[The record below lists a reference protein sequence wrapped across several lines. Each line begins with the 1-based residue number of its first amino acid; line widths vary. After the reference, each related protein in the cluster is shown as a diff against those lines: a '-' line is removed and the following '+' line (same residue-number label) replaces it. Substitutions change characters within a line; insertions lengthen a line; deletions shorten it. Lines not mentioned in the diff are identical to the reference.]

1 MENEEKKKAIFLS
14 VCGAQAYDLLKNLLQ
29 PEKLADKR
37 YDELIAVL
45 ENHYEPKQSVIVQRY
60 KFNIRVCLSGESVAA
75 YVAAL
80 KSIGE
85 HCNFSK
91 LEEMVRDRLVCRVG
105 DARMQRAMLQER
117 DLMYQKALE
126 LCMATELATKDISVL
141 QQKLVEEVKR
151 VHTSQ
156 QSRFTRSKNTSCY
169 RCGGNHSPDTCW
181 FKTAECRFCKKIG
194 HIAKVCKSR
203 LRHTPTPQS
212 DTNVKKK
219 RLHLVERD
227 SSLTPLEPTSQPQAP
242 QEGYTLFTTIGCGK
256 AIGLTVNVNKV
267 DLPMELDTGA
277 SISVISE
284 VTYYSLFRACK
295 VQPSSLSI
303 KFYTG
308 QEIVILGEIEV
319 NVQYAGQEAV
329 LPLVVVEGQGASLL
343 GRNWLAVL
351 NLNWPSIKALHFK
364 SPLDSLIAKHKKL
377 FSTHLGTLKGT
388 SAKRFIESNAVPRF
402 FKPRPVPY
410 CLKEKVEK
418 ELDRLVDMNLFHFQ
432 IGLHP

>member
-1 MENEEKKKAIFLS
+1 M
-14 VCGAQAYDLLKNLLQ
+14 KNLLQ

-60 KFNIRVCLSGESVAA
+60 KFNTRVHLSGESVAA

-85 HCNFSK
+85 HCSFGK
-91 LEEMVRDRLVCRVG
+91 LEEMVRDRLVCGVG

-117 DLMYQKALE
+117 DLTYQKALE
-126 LCMATELATKDISVL
+126 LCMATELATKDISLL
-141 QQKLVEEVKR
+141 QQKPVEEVKR
-151 VHTSQ
+151 VHTGQ

-169 RCGGNHSPDTCW
+169 RCGGNHSSDTCRFKTAF

-203 LRHTPTPQS
+203 LRHTPTPQT
-212 DTNVKKK
+212 DTNVEKK

-256 AIGLTVNVNKV
+256 AIVLTVNVNKV

-284 VTYYSLFRACK
+284 VTDYSLFRSCK
-295 VQPSSLSI
+295 LQPSSLSI
-303 KFYTG
+303 KSYTG
-308 QEIVILGEIEV
+308 QEIVILGDIEV
-319 NVQYAGQEAV
+319 NVQYASQEAV
-329 LPLVVVEGQGASLL
+329 LPLVVVEGQSASLL

-388 SAKRFIESNAVPRF
+388 SAKLLIEPNAVPRF
-402 FKPRPVPY
+402 FNHALCHIVLRRR
-410 CLKEKVEK
+410 LKK
-418 ELDRLVDMNLFHFQ
+418 N
-432 IGLHP
+432 